1 MAFPN
6 EADGHRRPS
15 PAPAGVP
22 PTYVRYLRD
31 RLLEA
36 EAGLTAMN
44 ERYER
49 TKAAFDRC
57 YARRGITP
65 DTDIVGYINAKAMN
79 PELKFWYAKVEH
91 FQREL
96 AAYGAALTGLAAAD
110 RMLAVDGP
118 RVPADRQ
125 RARTGR
131 PNLNRVG

>member
-1 MAFPN
+1 MIAVPAFTTSRS
-6 EADGHRRPS
+6 AS
-15 PAPAGVP
+15 AVP
-22 PTYVRYLRD
+22 PIPREYVRYLRN

-36 EAGLTAMN
+36 EAGLTAMT

-49 TKAAFDRC
+49 TKARFDRC

-65 DTDIVGYINAKAMN
+65 ESDIVNYINAKGMN

-110 RMLAVDGP
+110 QLL
-118 RVPADRQ
+118 DRDDRRAPVEAQ
-125 RARTGR
+125 RARGAR
-131 PNLNRVG
+131 RGLSRAG